1 MPSMRKEL
9 ELALCKF
16 TEASRNHLALYVFR
30 ICPTFKAH
38 TVWAKFGKR
47 FNVTK

>member
-1 MPSMRKEL
+1 MASMRKEL
-9 ELALCKF
+9 ELALCEI

-30 ICPTFKAH
+30 ICLNYKAH
-38 TVWAKFGKR
+38 TVWAKFGTR